1 MEVNTNEGH
10 MVSFLPITLCV
21 FLNDVYCSF
30 SVLFFKVPSQK
41 TNKELI
47 WLGPAWDI
55 TTRNQVHV
63 TAFALLAL
71 VFTKGHLSTCS
82 LELSVFNSTSQQS

>member
-1 MEVNTNEGH
+1 M
-10 MVSFLPITLCV
+10 MCIALFQFYFLKCQV
-21 FLNDVYCSF
+21 
-30 SVLFFKVPSQK
+30 KK